1 MVERDTGME
10 KKEKQKLILA
20 VLSGDDFEDTIC
32 DLTKNG
38 FFVTVL
44 NSSGGFFRRK
54 NVTVMIGTEESKC
67 PEVIKILKE
76 DAGLREQTTYQNLSA
91 PGCEQMAI
99 LPPMAV
105 KKNAGGAT
113 VFIMDLDS
121 IEKL

>member
-1 MVERDTGME
+1 ME
-10 KKEKQKLILA
+10 TKEKQKLILA
-20 VLSGDDFEDTIC
+20 VLSGDDYEDTISA
-32 DLTKNG
+32 LTENG

-54 NVTVMIGTEESKC
+54 NVTVMIGTDSAKC
-67 PEVIKILKE
+67 ERVLEILRE
-76 DAGLREQTTYQNLSA
+76 NAGLREQTTYQNLSA
-91 PGCEQMAI
+91 PGCEQMAM
-99 LPPMAV
+99 LPPMAI